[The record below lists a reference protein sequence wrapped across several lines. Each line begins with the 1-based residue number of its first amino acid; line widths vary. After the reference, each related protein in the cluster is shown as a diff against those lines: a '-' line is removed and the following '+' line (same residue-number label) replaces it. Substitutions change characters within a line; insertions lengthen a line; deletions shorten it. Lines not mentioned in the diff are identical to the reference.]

1 MENKIFMIA
10 LMLVCAA
17 FANAQAGSNPEKS
30 TEPKIVYMDLYTGGV
45 SYKTLDE
52 KQVSVWVHNVGNRDA
67 GDSVLKFALTKGDK
81 TITKTVSVGVVKAK
95 SSILVPVWLGENLYL
110 SKFCVKADSTNLVLE
125 TNEKNNG
132 WCGEFGGKP

>member
-1 MENKIFMIA
+1 MKNKIFMIA

-17 FANAQAGSNPEKS
+17 FANAQTGSNPEKS
-30 TEPKIVYMDLYTGGV
+30 LEPKIVYTDLYTGGV
-45 SYKTLDE
+45 SFKTLDE
-52 KQVSVWVHNVGNRDA
+52 KQVSVWVHNAGNRDA

-95 SSILVPVWLGENLYL
+95 SSVLVPVWLGENLYL

-132 WCGEFGGKP
+132 WCGEFVGKP